1 MSKKK
6 KNLDTLMQE
15 AIVRVEEQPTSLPE
29 NWIWSKLEYLT
40 DSAPY
45 SLVDGP
51 FGSNLKTVDYTT
63 EGVRLIQL
71 QNIGDGYW
79 KDQNQKFISEEKA
92 KELERCITY
101 PDDIVIAKMA
111 APIARATIVPK
122 VEEKYIVVADCIK
135 LTSNKKL
142 NIKYLV
148 HCINSPIVRQVAE
161 SLGKGSTRKRI
172 NLKDVKKLPIPLP
185 PLNEQKRIAEKVERL
200 LNKIE
205 EAKQLIEEAKETF
218 ELRRAA
224 ILDKAFRGE
233 LTAKWREKNLEI
245 ESGVMRLE
253 KIKNERFQIVESKRE
268 LSEIAIMFDELN
280 TEECIDNNNW
290 LYLKANMFCYNINCG
305 GTPSKD
311 ITEEGEIPF
320 LKVYN
325 IVKNKISFSYKPQYI
340 PKEVHESKLKKSI
353 LKPNDV
359 IMNIVGPPLKKIAII
374 PEEYPEM
381 NMNQAI
387 VRFRS
392 TKYVLPK
399 YLYFCLQYDET
410 LKEVINETRGV
421 VGQSNISVS
430 QSRNLIMPIP
440 SLEEQAVIV
449 NKLEELI
456 EREEVVLNLISDKK
470 NLEELKQSILS
481 KAFRGELGTND
492 PSEENA
498 IELLKEV
505 LQEQVK

>member
-6 KNLDTLMQE
+6 KKTIEELIEE
-15 AIVRVEEQPTSLPE
+15 ALLPEEEQPYEVPE
-29 NWIWSKLEYLT
+29 NWSWTKFGTVAKVYNGYAFKSTDYQEEGIPVIRISDISGENTSHKKAIRVPPYLYNERFLIRKGDLLIAMSGAT
-40 DSAPY
+40 T
-45 SLVDGP
+45 G
-51 FGSNLKTVDYTT
+51 KTGFYNSD
-63 EGVRLIQL
+63 EIAL
-71 QNIGDGYW
+71 QNQRVG
-79 KDQNQKFISEEKA
+79 
-92 KELERCITY
+92 
-101 PDDIVIAKMA
+101 
-111 APIARATIVPK
+111 
-122 VEEKYIVVADCIK
+122 
-135 LTSNKKL
+135 
-142 NIKYLV
+142 NIKETSQQVLYSKFKNYYVLN
-148 HCINSPIVRQVAE
+148 NSKEILKKAYGGAQPNI
-161 SLGKGSTRKRI
+161 SG
-172 NLKDVKKLPIPLP
+172 NLIEQLSFPLP

-305 GTPSKD
+305 STPSKD

-325 IVKNKISFSYKPQYI
+325 IVKNKVSFSYKPQYI
-340 PKEVHESKLKKSI
+340 PKEVHESKLKRSI

-392 TKYVLPK
+392 IKYVLPK

-430 QSRNLIMPIP
+430 QSRNLVMPIP

-456 EREEVVLNLISDKK
+456 EREEVVLNLIPDKR
-470 NLEELKQSILS
+470 NLEELKQSIMS

-492 PSEENA
+492 PSEENV

>member
-6 KNLDTLMQE
+6 KTMDELLEE
-15 AIVRVEEQPTSLPE
+15 AIIPE
-29 NWIWSKLEYLT
+29 KKERFEIPGNWIWTRTGSITDVIGGGTPKSTVKEYFEDGDIPWLTPADLSGYQGMYISRGKRNITEVGLANSSAKILPSNTVLLSSRAPIGYVTIASNDICTNQGFKSFVPSNAYYPEYL
-40 DSAPY
+40 Y
-45 SLVDGP
+45 WY
-51 FGSNLKTVDYTT
+51 LKFSTT
-63 EGVRLIQL
+63 YLESMASGTT
-71 QNIGDGYW
+71 
-79 KDQNQKFISEEKA
+79 F
-92 KELERCITY
+92 KELSGSKCKE
-101 PDDIVIAKMA
+101 IV
-111 APIARATIVPK
+111 
-122 VEEKYIVVADCIK
+122 
-135 LTSNKKL
+135 L
-142 NIKYLV
+142 
-148 HCINSPIVRQVAE
+148 
-161 SLGKGSTRKRI
+161 
-172 NLKDVKKLPIPLP
+172 PLP
-185 PLNEQKRIAEKVERL
+185 PLNEQKRIAKKVERL
-200 LNKIE
+200 LIKID
-205 EAKQLIEEAKETF
+205 EAKLLIEEAKETF
-218 ELRRAA
+218 ELRREA

-233 LTAKWREKNLEI
+233 LTAEWREKNLEI

-311 ITEEGEIPF
+311 ITEKGEIPF

-325 IVKNKISFSYKPQYI
+325 IVENKVSFSYKPQYI

-421 VGQSNISVS
+421 VGQSNISIS
-430 QSRNLIMPIP
+430 QSRNLVMPIP

-492 PSEENA
+492 PREENA